1 MAEWTPAQ
9 AWEWD
14 VEPPPVLPPF
24 QPPAL
29 FDQSA
34 EREVYPAAEISL
46 WTVVAAI
53 QAVERKVDSYASRLL
68 SLEGQAAA
76 TEKKVF
82 EREKSELEV
91 GNRLAALGSLV
102 QQYGQLRRR
111 VENLENLLKNR
122 DFWILRL
129 PLGPKGEVPKVP
141 VTFDNN
147 RASVSMQEWANL
159 EDWQKE
165 LYKNITKGN
174 YEPLT
179 SLDSA
184 ISKVEPPP
192 QTEAAEAPP
201 FVGQEFAERKGFSA
215 LPRTEPEPLVSKDD
229 LLSWIKQEEPPG
241 KEKWDPEEEAPPVPG
256 FAGSSA
262 GVGSPSEMKVPAPG
276 SSSSEAP
283 SMVIGEVQV
292 PPDMTAEEEEEEEAV
307 EAPIEM
313 RALSSRPQVPWS
325 GFEKAFTF
333 VRQRGKNVIVQ
344 CSYCLPLVKHL
355 SSAFAS
361 ASNLKKHLERAHP
374 GKLIAIERARKA
386 RRRGIYCEDLRP
398 DADAA
403 FSRLPRH
410 QQRTPFGRWGSC
422 SETLTQQT
430 LDRKV
435 MDFIV
440 EETLPLET
448 VDKPSFI
455 GLVRLGLPEGLSVMS
470 AATLRD
476 RIEGRSLALREA
488 LVGRMGDVAHVAT
501 TVDCWASGRKSFLRV
516 AAHWINPGTLKR
528 EFGALACKRLRGR
541 PSYAVLAKALHDIH
555 VEYRIHNKIVCMT
568 VDSGSNFAGMLRVSK
583 GRETEIAETFEA
595 NDDDNE
601 KAEVEFVPLF
611 DILEAGNKAGEGT
624 GDNGSFRLPPFQRCA
639 SHTLNLVATCDVQ
652 GLISES
658 AQNSS
663 LGLFWKHFSS
673 LMAKCNR
680 LWREQKASPQT
691 AEYILEQCGA
701 YLKVPDQSRWD
712 STYEA
717 LKQLSQL
724 LSAALLRVGAVMD
737 RCSLARVTAEESL
750 AAREYAEVM
759 APLAQALDILR
770 RDSGMFMGYLL
781 PTLYNLDRKLR
792 EMEHRP
798 LGYTYCLPL
807 VQGLRKAL
815 RERFE
820 SIWEDKKLLL
830 AACLHPRFKADW
842 LESAARADQTSRYMM
857 EAMLKAEIRSTVAE
871 EGAEPSDRDPAGE
884 EDLEDDFF
892 NLQPRGRRCGADAV
906 DEEVWRYLKAPGRE
920 ASSLHAF
927 PHVLQRF
934 LLYNT
939 GLPSSAAIEHLLC
952 AETCAAVDAGRQPSD
967 DKLFEQLF
975 LLKQNKGA
983 F

>member
-14 VEPPPVLPPF
+14 VEPQPAPPPF

-29 FDQSA
+29 FEQSA
-34 EREVYPAAEISL
+34 EREVHPAAEISL
-46 WTVVAAI
+46 WTVVAAV
-53 QAVERKVDSYASRLL
+53 QAVERKVDSYVSQLL
-68 SLEGQAAA
+68 SLESRAAA
-76 TEKKVF
+76 AEKKVF
-82 EREKSELEV
+82 ECEKTKLEV
-91 GNRLAALGSLV
+91 GGHLATLV
-102 QQYGQLRRR
+102 QQYGQLQHR

-122 DFWILRL
+122 DFWILHL

-147 RASVSMQEWANL
+147 RANISMQEWANL

-165 LYKNITKGN
+165 IYKNITKGN
-174 YEPLT
+174 YKPLT

-192 QTEAAEAPP
+192 QREA
-201 FVGQEFAERKGFSA
+201 VVQEFAERKGLSA
-215 LPRTEPEPLVSKDD
+215 LPKTEPELLASKDD

-241 KEKWDPEEEAPPVPG
+241 KEKWDPEEELPSVPG
-256 FAGSSA
+256 FAG
-262 GVGSPSEMKVPAPG
+262 VESPLEMKVLAPG

-283 SMVIGEVQV
+283 NMVITEVQV
-292 PPDMTAEEEEEEEAV
+292 PPDATAEEEEEEEAV
-307 EAPIEM
+307 ETPMEM
-313 RALSSRPQVPWS
+313 RPLSSRPQVPWS

-386 RRRGIYCEDLRP
+386 RRRGIYSEELRP
-398 DADAA
+398 DADSA
-403 FSRLPRH
+403 FSRLPRQQH
-410 QQRTPFGRWGSC
+410 QQRIPFGRWGSC

-448 VDKPSFI
+448 VDKPSFV

-501 TVDCWASGRKSFLRV
+501 TVDCWSSGRKSFLRV

-541 PSYAVLAKALHDIH
+541 PSYAVLATALRDVH
-555 VEYRIHNKIVCMT
+555 VEYRIHNKVVCMT
-568 VDSGSNFAGMLRVSK
+568 VDSGSNFAGTLRVFK
-583 GRETEIAETFEA
+583 NKETEAAETSEA
-595 NDDDNE
+595 SDEDSED

-611 DILEAGNKAGEGT
+611 EILEAGNKAGERT
-624 GDNGSFRLPPFQRCA
+624 GDNDGLRLPPFQRCA

-658 AQNSS
+658 AQNSP
-663 LGLFWKHFSS
+663 LGLFRKHFSS
-673 LMAKCNR
+673 LTAKCNK
-680 LWREQKASPQT
+680 LWREQKASPQM

-701 YLKVPDQSRWD
+701 YLKVPDRSRWD

-717 LKQLSQL
+717 LKQLSRL
-724 LSAALLRVGAVMD
+724 LSAMPLRVGAVMD
-737 RCSLARVTAEESL
+737 RCSLARVTAEEGL
-750 AAREYAEVM
+750 AAREYTEVM

-792 EMEHRP
+792 ELEHRP

-807 VQGLRKAL
+807 LRGLRKAL
-815 RERFE
+815 RERFGP
-820 SIWEDKKLLL
+820 IWEDKKLLL

-857 EAMLKAEIRSTVAE
+857 EALLKAEIRSTVAE
-871 EGAEPSDRDPAGE
+871 EGADPLEPDPCA
-884 EDLEDDFF
+884 EDLEEDFF

-939 GLPSSAAIEHLLC
+939 GLPSSAAVEHLLC
-952 AETCAAVDAGRQPSD
+952 AERCAAADAGRQPSD
-967 DKLFEQLF
+967 DRLFEQLF